1 MADYTFG
8 GTDEENAELKKLNAE
23 VVRTRLHTNGFAQDS
38 RCAPRPKTPTTSRPG
53 KSSYGLPKLSKVG

>member
-23 VVRTRLHTNGFAQDS
+23 VVSFSLNILTQLRDVATDTKF
-38 RCAPRPKTPTTSRPG
+38 
-53 KSSYGLPKLSKVG
+53 

>member
-23 VVRTRLHTNGFAQDS
+23 VVSLRRASHPIQMCSNSDDALA
-38 RCAPRPKTPTTSRPG
+38 
-53 KSSYGLPKLSKVG
+53 

>member
-23 VVRTRLHTNGFAQDS
+23 VVSLRRFIHPIQVCS
-38 RCAPRPKTPTTSRPG
+38 I
-53 KSSYGLPKLSKVG
+53 